1 MKPKLIDPNV
11 LEKIMENNI
20 KKTDNATKL
29 FNFSTNFVIRLI
41 NNHIDFILL
50 FLFLIIVLYLRYKY
64 NLSQKIKKPDVIEV
78 NYYRNKNIND
88 DNNTITINDSV
99 KSQNLNNDFLK
110 VVKNEVN
117 KIDYE
122 DLDSIH
128 EYNYDEFKI

>member
-11 LEKIMENNI
+11 LEKIVENNI

-29 FNFSTNFVIRLI
+29 FNFSTNFIIKLI

-64 NLSQKIKKPDVIEV
+64 NISQKIKKPDTVEV
-78 NYYRNKNIND
+78 NYYRNKKIND
-88 DNNTITINDSV
+88 DNNMITINDNLESA
-99 KSQNLNNDFLK
+99 NLNNDFIK
-110 VVKNEVN
+110 AVKNEVN
-117 KIDYE
+117 KVDYE
-122 DLDSIH
+122 DLDSIY

>member
-11 LEKIMENNI
+11 LEKIVENNI

-29 FNFSTNFVIRLI
+29 FNFSTNFIIKLI

-64 NLSQKIKKPDVIEV
+64 NISQKIKKPDTVEV

-88 DNNTITINDSV
+88 DNNMITINDNLESE
-99 KSQNLNNDFLK
+99 NLNNDFIK
-110 VVKNEVN
+110 VVKNEIN
-117 KIDYE
+117 KVDYE
-122 DLDSIH
+122 DLDSIY